1 MKKKNT
7 MFKIIA
13 IMALVF
19 YVLSWII
26 PASSI
31 SGGTV
36 TSLGLKRVS
45 LYNIVEYPYLAIQ
58 FFLQPLLFMLAV
70 GGLYGVL
77 SETGKYRNK
86 LEKIAKSMKGKEI
99 VFLVL
104 TSFILAALSSV
115 FGLNLM
121 LFIFIP
127 ALVGI
132 ILLMGYNKMTA
143 FLTTFISPLIGVI
156 GSTYGVYITGYIN
169 QIAGTTFQTE
179 IVSKIAL
186 FVLSFVIYT
195 AFLVKYATKNKNK
208 SEISEEELTVLMG
221 EKKQSK
227 KASWPM
233 FLVMGLLL
241 VLVILGYTDWKSVF
255 DSSFFVDLHTKLTV
269 EFTIGDH
276 AILGY
281 LFNGLTNLGKWYYAE
296 FTAMILIAS
305 IILTFVYDLKV
316 DGGLK
321 AFGKGVVSMLKPAAL
336 VIFAYVMVLV
346 SAYHPYIVTVTDWIV
361 TLVSKTSGV
370 FGQIVYIFMI
380 SIDTILSTV
389 FNVEML
395 YVVQSTLPLL
405 SSVYADTTNSLAII
419 TQSIYGLTSFV
430 APTSTMMLL
439 GLSYLGISY
448 KEWLKTSWKLVLELL
463 AVILIIIAVVV
474 FI

>member
-1 MKKKNT
+1 
-7 MFKIIA
+7 
-13 IMALVF
+13 
-19 YVLSWII
+19 
-26 PASSI
+26 
-31 SGGTV
+31 
-36 TSLGLKRVS
+36 
-45 LYNIVEYPYLAIQ
+45 
-58 FFLQPLLFMLAV
+58 
-70 GGLYGVL
+70 
-77 SETGKYRNK
+77 
-86 LEKIAKSMKGKEI
+86 
-99 VFLVL
+99 
-104 TSFILAALSSV
+104 
-115 FGLNLM
+115 
-121 LFIFIP
+121 
-127 ALVGI
+127 
-132 ILLMGYNKMTA
+132 
-143 FLTTFISPLIGVI
+143 
-156 GSTYGVYITGYIN
+156 
-169 QIAGTTFQTE
+169 
-179 IVSKIAL
+179 
-186 FVLSFVIYT
+186 
-195 AFLVKYATKNKNK
+195 
-208 SEISEEELTVLMG
+208 MG

-281 LFNGLTNLGKWYYAE
+281 LFDGLTNLGKWYYAE

-321 AFGKGVVSMLKPAAL
+321 AFGKGVVNMLKPAAL

-463 AVILIIIAVVV
+463 AIILIIIAVVV